1 MVRMARGL
9 SLTVLLL
16 ISSASLVNTATATN
30 ANVAAPI
37 VDLGYA
43 RYQGQ
48 FDAQTNITSF
58 LSIRYAAPP
67 LDNLRF
73 QAPQPPVPEPGIQP
87 ATQNPNTCYQT
98 SSGASITVPVSPF
111 GYNKRQSTTPGA
123 SEDCL
128 FLNVFVPGTIPAE
141 PATTGGLPVLVW
153 IYGGGYVFD
162 PHISTYLMSKCS
174 YEAGYAAWYNG
185 ADLLIDSL
193 NTVVVVVIQYRLGAF
208 GFLAGNEVKA
218 GGALNAGLLDQTFTL
233 QWVQDHIGL
242 FGGDKAHVTIWGE
255 SAGAGSVLQHI
266 VANGGNTQP
275 PLFHAAIVSSTY
287 LPPQYYYND
296 RLPQVGH
303 SCLVEGLR
311 RNRHHCASST
321 ETFTCLQ
328 SVEADMLQT
337 ANSDLAGSA
346 FYGTFIFVPV
356 VDGTFILE
364 RPTVTLAKGQ
374 VNGVRDHPHHIS
386 SQLTFP
392 KQVLLAMGNQNEGN
406 TFVDANET
414 LTITDY
420 VSQLFPDMT
429 FAQVQETASVYKN
442 YGTAVDQAIMVMG
455 DSIFVCPTYYLLHTF
470 AGRSWKGLF
479 AIPPAY
485 HAQDLL
491 YYFNRYRLSLSLV
504 VSSTGSLCHY
514 LSPRE
519 HPPYNNTEFINAFSQ
534 SFISLAKYYDVNVKF
549 DPDNITPYWNEYCV
563 GETEMLFNRTEVG
576 APVVMPIRTDPEL
589 NERCAYVTFFSRVE
603 MNDDTLRMFVCVST
617 SCRFWWTVTSTTAQ

>member
-1 MVRMARGL
+1 MMIHGL
-9 SLTVLLL
+9 SLTALWL
-16 ISSASLVNTATATN
+16 ISSISLVNTATATN
-30 ANVAAPI
+30 TNVTAPI

-43 RYQGQ
+43 QYQGY
-48 FDAQTNITSF
+48 FDTQTNITSF

-67 LDNLRF
+67 LGNLRF

-87 ATQNPNTCYQT
+87 ATQNPNMCYQT
-98 SSGASITVPVSPF
+98 SFGASMTAPVSPF

-128 FLNVFVPGTIPAE
+128 FLNVFVPGTTPAE
-141 PATTGGLPVLVW
+141 PATMGGLPVLVW
-153 IYGGGYVFD
+153 IHGGG
-162 PHISTYLMSKCS
+162 
-174 YEAGYAAWYNG
+174 YEAGYAAMYNG

-255 SAGAGSVLQHI
+255 SAGTGSVLQHI

-275 PLFHAAIVSSTY
+275 PLFHAAIVSSTF
-287 LPPQYYYND
+287 LPSQYYYND
-296 RLPQVGH
+296 RLPQLLYNEVVTMTG
-303 SCLVEGLR
+303 
-311 RNRHHCASST
+311 CASSA
-321 ETFTCLQ
+321 ETLTCLQ

-337 ANSDLAGSA
+337 ANSDLADSA
-346 FYGTFIFVPV
+346 FYGTFVFVPV

-374 VNGVRDHPHHIS
+374 VNG
-386 SQLTFP
+386 
-392 KQVLLAMGNQNEGN
+392 QVLLAMGNQNEGN
-406 TFVDANET
+406 TFVDGNET

-429 FAQVQETASVYKN
+429 FLQVQEAASVYQK

-455 DSIFVCPTYYLLHTF
+455 DSILVCPTYHLLHTF

-485 HAQDLL
+485 HGQDVA
-491 YYFNRYRLSLSLV
+491 YYFD
-504 VSSTGSLCHY
+504 
-514 LSPRE
+514 SPGNP
-519 HPPYNNTEFINAFSQ
+519 PPYNNAEFITAFAQ
-534 SFISLAKYYDVNVKF
+534 SFISLAKDYDVNVKF
-549 DPDNITPYWNEYCV
+549 DPDNITPYWNEYYMA
-563 GETEMLFNRTEVG
+563 ETEMLFNRTEAG
-576 APVVMPIRTDPEL
+576 APVVMPIKTDPTL
-589 NERCAYVTFFSRVE
+589 HERCAYVPFFP
-603 MNDDTLRMFVCVST
+603 C
-617 SCRFWWTVTSTTAQ
+617 

>member
-16 ISSASLVNTATATN
+16 ISSALLVNTATATN
-30 ANVAAPI
+30 ANVATPI

-98 SSGASITVPVSPF
+98 SFGASMAAPVSPF
-111 GYNKRQSTTPGA
+111 GHNKRQSTTPGA

-141 PATTGGLPVLVW
+141 PATVGGLPVLVW
-153 IYGGGYVFD
+153 IHGGGY
-162 PHISTYLMSKCS
+162 
-174 YEAGYAAWYNG
+174 EEGYAAWYNG
-185 ADLLIDSL
+185 ADLIIDSL

-218 GGALNAGLLDQTFTL
+218 QGALNAGLLDQTFTL

-242 FGGDKAHVTIWGE
+242 FGGDKTHVTIWGE

-296 RLPQVGH
+296 RLPQLLYNEVVTMTG
-303 SCLVEGLR
+303 
-311 RNRHHCASST
+311 CASSA

-337 ANSDLAGSA
+337 ANSALAGSA
-346 FYGTFIFVPV
+346 LYGTFIFVPV

-374 VNGVRDHPHHIS
+374 VNG
-386 SQLTFP
+386 
-392 KQVLLAMGNQNEGN
+392 QVLLAMGNQNEGN
-406 TFVDANET
+406 IFVDANET
-414 LTITDY
+414 LSITDY

-429 FAQVQETASVYKN
+429 FAQVQEAASVYKN

-455 DSIFVCPTYYLLHTF
+455 DSIFVCPGYYLLHTF

-491 YYFNRYRLSLSLV
+491 YYFNRQ
-504 VSSTGSLCHY
+504 
-514 LSPRE
+514 

-549 DPDNITPYWNEYCV
+549 DPDNITPYWNEYYI
-563 GETEMLFNRTEVG
+563 GETEMLFNRTEAGV
-576 APVVMPIRTDPEL
+576 PVVEPIRTDPEL
-589 NERCAYVTFFSRVE
+589 NERCAYVLV
-603 MNDDTLRMFVCVST
+603 DGDVYDG
-617 SCRFWWTVTSTTAQ
+617 TVIV